1 LIHPFIEEIR
11 GKGLMLALIV
21 KDPEIANHLVI
32 EGMKEGVILF
42 WLLYEKRA
50 VRITPPLSISE
61 KELKKGCAIILSV
74 LDRYAC

>member
-1 LIHPFIEEIR
+1 
-11 GKGLMLALIV
+11 MLALIL
-21 KDPEIANHLVI
+21 KDSEIANHLVI

-50 VRITPPLSISE
+50 VRITPPLSISA

-74 LDRYAC
+74 LDRYSC